1 MSAAH
6 MLNGNNSDTYYKSLY
21 DSERTVSNTL
31 KAKCDSLKLKQNEDA
46 IEIARLIA
54 RLAEQKEK
62 NPASESYYIGPA
74 FMVFFVLLMLGL
86 TVVYLGENAKSSGK
100 VVEATPA
107 PLPSATP
114 ATVPSPT
121 PSVVK
126 SPTPSVVKSPT
137 PSVVKSPTPQTVLK
151 ALPLPRS
158 GDVRQVPDIRRVAPF
173 EIKTEP
179 GQNYLVKLALPSD
192 PLGTVMSV
200 FVRGGDTVEIKAP
213 LGTYILKYAA
223 GTTWYGYKKN
233 VLFGPS
239 TTYTQADSLFTFTA
253 THGHSVTLY
262 TVSDGNLSTSDIK
275 AQQF

>member
-1 MSAAH
+1 

-21 DSERTVSNTL
+21 DSERIVSNTL

-54 RLAEQKEK
+54 KLAGQKEK

-86 TVVYLGENAKSSGK
+86 TVVYLGANNKSSEK
-100 VVEATPA
+100 TPPKEY

-126 SPTPSVVKSPT
+126 SPSTPSVVKSPT
-137 PSVVKSPTPQTVLK
+137 PQATPQTVLK
-151 ALPLPRS
+151 ALPLPRT

-173 EIKTEP
+173 EIKTER

-233 VLFGPS
+233 VWFGPS
-239 TTYTQADSLFTFTA
+239 TTYTQADSLFTFSA
-253 THGHSVTLY
+253 TGNGYHGHSVTLY
-262 TVSDGNLSTSDIK
+262 TVSDGNLSMSDIK
-275 AQQF
+275 AEQF